1 MGNKMHPTVEK
12 IGELGVVL
20 VVRAKGDENTMKGL
34 QAMVDGGV
42 KAIEITF
49 SVPNAPAVIRAVA
62 ERFGDK
68 IMLGAGTVLTPLDAA
83 AAVENGARYLVS
95 PNTNVEVI
103 GMAKRLGVPVLPG
116 AYTPTEVVAAWSAGA
131 DVVKIFPAS
140 VGGPEYIKALRGP
153 LPHIPMLPT
162 GGVDDKTAPAFL
174 EAGAF
179 ALGAGS
185 NLFNAKLLAAGD
197 FKGLSDLAARFVG
210 VVTETRRK
218 LAAAKK

>member
-1 MGNKMHPTVEK
+1 MAKVNETVAK

-42 KAIEITF
+42 KALEITF

-62 ERFGDK
+62 ERFGDG
-68 IMLGAGTVLTPLDAA
+68 ILLGAGTVLTPLEAA
-83 AAVENGARYLVS
+83 AAVEAGARFLVA

-103 GMAKRLGVPVLPG
+103 GMAKRLGVPVMPG
-116 AYTPTEVVAAWSAGA
+116 AYTPTEVVAAWMAGA
-131 DVVKIFPAS
+131 DAVKIFPAS
-140 VGGPEYIKALRGP
+140 VGGPDYIKAIRAP
-153 LPHIPMLPT
+153 LPHIPLMPT
-162 GGVDDKTAPAFL
+162 GGVDDKTAPAFI

-185 NLFNAKLLAAGD
+185 NLFNAKLLAAAD
-197 FKGLSDLAARFVG
+197 FKGLAEIAARFVA
-210 VVTETRRK
+210 VVK
-218 LAAAKK
+218 AAREKAKAKK